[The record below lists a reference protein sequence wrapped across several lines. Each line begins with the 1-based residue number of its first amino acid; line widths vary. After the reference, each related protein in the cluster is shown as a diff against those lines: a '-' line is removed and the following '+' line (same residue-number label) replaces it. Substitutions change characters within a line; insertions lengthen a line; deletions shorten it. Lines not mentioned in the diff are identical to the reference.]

1 MTTPL
6 AGATPAAGTIS
17 NQTTTALDSVPAPGR
32 APVGEAVSVLDEAPH
47 PVAVPRLEIL
57 GATVRGARGA
67 VFGPLDAQS
76 FAPITI
82 VLGNRGSGRTS
93 LLLSAAGRMRI
104 DQGTVKVCGID
115 ARTDAGHVRRL
126 TGIAGFDAIDLLE
139 SGATVAE
146 AIRER
151 LTWISPWYRR
161 VPRLREEDVARTL
174 RPTFGPLSQPGAA
187 TLVRDVTEA
196 QELLLRISLALLE
209 GPRVIVVDD
218 LDDVKDP
225 SERAAV
231 ADRITALTVEGVV
244 FILGSADERDLALFS
259 PESRAV
265 VALDR

>member
-6 AGATPAAGTIS
+6 SGAPSTPRS
-17 NQTTTALDSVPAPGR
+17 DVSD
-32 APVGEAVSVLDEAPH
+32 AVSVPLLD
-47 PVAVPRLEIL
+47 PVLEIL
-57 GATVRGARGA
+57 GATVRGSRGA
-67 VFGPLDAQS
+67 VFGPLDAAS
-76 FAPITI
+76 SAPITI

-104 DQGTVKVCGID
+104 DHGTVKVCGVD
-115 ARTDAGHVRRL
+115 VRKHAAQVRRM

-146 AIRER
+146 SIRER

-161 VPRLREEDVARTL
+161 VPHLHQNDVTRVL
-174 RPTFGPLSQPGAA
+174 LPVFGHLPAPAA
-187 TLVRDVTEA
+187 HLLVRDLSEA
-196 QELLLRISLALLE
+196 QELLLRVSLALLE
-209 GPRVIVVDD
+209 HPRVIVVDD

-225 SERAAV
+225 TERSAV
-231 ADRITALTVEGVV
+231 ADRLTALTREGNL
-244 FILGSADERDLALFS
+244 FILGSADERDLNLFT

>member
-1 MTTPL
+1 
-6 AGATPAAGTIS
+6 
-17 NQTTTALDSVPAPGR
+17 VP
-32 APVGEAVSVLDEAPH
+32 H
-47 PVAVPRLEIL
+47 LEIV

-67 VFGPLDAQS
+67 VFGPLDATS
-76 FAPITI
+76 FAPVTI

-104 DQGTVKVCGID
+104 DQGTVKVCGVD
-115 ARTDAGHVRRL
+115 ALSHAAQVRRL

-139 SGATVAE
+139 SGATVGE

-161 VPRLREEDVARTL
+161 VPRLTDADVTRTL
-174 RPTFGPLSQPGAA
+174 RPTFGLLAQPRANA
-187 TLVRDVTEA
+187 LVRDISEA
-196 QELLLRISLALLE
+196 QELLVRISLALLE
-209 GPRVIVVDD
+209 NPRVIVVDD

-231 ADRITALTVEGVV
+231 ADRIAALTRDGVV
-244 FILGSADERDLALFS
+244 FILGSADDRDLNLFS

>member
-1 MTTPL
+1 MTSPLEGEALTVGSVAPQAATTPG
-6 AGATPAAGTIS
+6 AGPVPEATP
-17 NQTTTALDSVPAPGR
+17 V
-32 APVGEAVSVLDEAPH
+32 
-47 PVAVPRLEIL
+47 LEIL

-67 VFGPLDAQS
+67 VFGPLDAVS
-76 FAPITI
+76 HAPVTI

-104 DQGTVKVCGID
+104 DQGTVKVCGVD
-115 ARTDAGHVRRL
+115 ARTHAARVRRL

-146 AIRER
+146 SIRER

-161 VPRLREEDVARTL
+161 VPHLTEADVARSL
-174 RPTFGPLSQPGAA
+174 RPAFGALPMPQANL
-187 TLVRDVTEA
+187 LVRNLSEA

-209 GPRVIVVDD
+209 GPRVIIVDD

-231 ADRITALTVEGVV
+231 ADRLTALTREGTL
-244 FILGSADERDLALFS
+244 FILGSADERDLNLFS

>member
-6 AGATPAAGTIS
+6 AGPKPAPGTIS
-17 NQTTTALDSVPAPGR
+17 IQTPTALDTVPTSDTVPTTRPEHQGAGVP
-32 APVGEAVSVLDEAPH
+32 VLD
-47 PVAVPRLEIL
+47 VVPCLEIL

-67 VFGPLDAQS
+67 VFGPLDATS
-76 FAPITI
+76 FAPITV

-104 DQGTVKVCGID
+104 NHGTVKVCGID
-115 ARTDAGHVRRL
+115 ARTHAAQVRRL

-146 AIRER
+146 SIRER

-161 VPRLREEDVARTL
+161 VPRLAQEDVTRTL
-174 RPTFGPLSQPGAA
+174 RPVFGHLPQPGAN
-187 TLVRDVTEA
+187 TLIRDITEA
-196 QELLLRISLALLE
+196 QELLVRISLALLE

-231 ADRITALTVEGVV
+231 ADRITALTGEGIV

>member
-6 AGATPAAGTIS
+6 VGATTASGAIAIQHLAGVDAA
-17 NQTTTALDSVPAPGR
+17 PMR
-32 APVGEAVSVLDEAPH
+32 DEAPT
-47 PVAVPRLEIL
+47 LEIL

-67 VFGPLDAQS
+67 VFGPLDATS
-76 FAPITI
+76 RAPITI

-104 DQGTVKVCGID
+104 DQGTVKVCGVD
-115 ARTDAGHVRRL
+115 ARTHAGRLRHL

-139 SGATVAE
+139 AGATVGE
-146 AIRER
+146 SIRER

-161 VPRLREEDVARTL
+161 VPRLTQDDVSRVL
-174 RPTFGPLSQPGAA
+174 GPVFGLLPQPGVRL
-187 TLVRDVTEA
+187 LVRDLSEA
-196 QELLLRISLALLE
+196 QELLVRISLALLE
-209 GPRVIVVDD
+209 GPRVVVVDD

-231 ADRITALTVEGVV
+231 ADRITALARDGVL
-244 FILGSADERDLALFS
+244 FILGSADERDLNLFS
-259 PESRAV
+259 PESLAV

>member
-1 MTTPL
+1 M
-6 AGATPAAGTIS
+6 ATPPDGEMFTTGAVAIS
-17 NQTTTALDSVPAPGR
+17 
-32 APVGEAVSVLDEAPH
+32 APH
-47 PVAVPRLEIL
+47 LIDTMPVVDTVPVLEIL

-67 VFGPLDAQS
+67 VFGPLHATS
-76 FAPITI
+76 SAPITI

-104 DQGTVKVCGID
+104 DQGTMKLCGID
-115 ARTDAGHVRRL
+115 ARTHAAQVRRL
-126 TGIAGFDAIDLLE
+126 AGIAGFDAIDLLE

-146 AIRER
+146 SIRER

-161 VPRLREEDVARTL
+161 VPHLTQEGVTRAL
-174 RPTFGPLSQPGAA
+174 RPAFGNLPAPAPNL
-187 TLVRDVTEA
+187 LVRDLSEA
-196 QELLLRISLALLE
+196 QELLVRISLALLE
-209 GPRVIVVDD
+209 IPRVIVVDD

-231 ADRITALTVEGVV
+231 ADRLTALTHEGNL
-244 FILGSADERDLALFS
+244 FILGSADERDLSLFS

>member
-6 AGATPAAGTIS
+6 AGATPPSGAIAIQ
-17 NQTTTALDSVPAPGR
+17 NPAPVDA
-32 APVGEAVSVLDEAPH
+32 APIRDE
-47 PVAVPRLEIL
+47 VPNLEIL

-67 VFGPLDAQS
+67 VFGPLDAAS
-76 FAPITI
+76 FAPVTI

-104 DQGTVKVCGID
+104 DQGTVRVCGID
-115 ARTDAGHVRRL
+115 ARAHAGRLRRL

-139 SGATVAE
+139 SGATVGE
-146 AIRER
+146 SIRER

-161 VPRLREEDVARTL
+161 VPRLTQDDVSRVLAPMFGLLPQPEARL
-174 RPTFGPLSQPGAA
+174 
-187 TLVRDVTEA
+187 LVRDLSEA
-196 QELLLRISLALLE
+196 QELLVRISLALLE

-231 ADRITALTVEGVV
+231 ADRIAALARDGVV
-244 FILGSADERDLALFS
+244 FILGSADERDLGLFS
-259 PESRAV
+259 PDSCAV

>member
-1 MTTPL
+1 MTSPQT
-6 AGATPAAGTIS
+6 GAAA
-17 NQTTTALDSVPAPGR
+17 TTDSVALEMARALEAAPELETVPA
-32 APVGEAVSVLDEAPH
+32 
-47 PVAVPRLEIL
+47 LEIL

-67 VFGPLDAQS
+67 VFGPLEATS
-76 FAPITI
+76 FAPITV

-115 ARTDAGHVRRL
+115 ARADAGKVRRL

-146 AIRER
+146 SLRER

-161 VPRLREEDVARTL
+161 VPHLAEHDVTRTL
-174 RPTFGPLSQPGAA
+174 RPVFGDLPTPPASL
-187 TLVRDVTEA
+187 LVRDLSEA
-196 QELLLRISLALLE
+196 QEMLLRVSLALLE
-209 GPRVIVVDD
+209 DPRVIVIDD

-225 SERAAV
+225 TERAAV
-231 ADRITALTVEGVV
+231 ADRLTALTDEGIL
-244 FILGSADERDLALFS
+244 FIVGSADERDLRLFS